1 MKDGFGRGDDVEGH
15 RDGETFPEV
24 TEVQLRSGKLPLN
37 VCIILRSKTN
47 GERIRPLP

>member
-1 MKDGFGRGDDVEGH
+1 MKDSFGGGDDVEGH

-37 VCIILRSKTN
+37 VCIVLKSKTN
-47 GERIRPLP
+47 VKR